1 MTVIATDLQKQWSAL
16 AEPLRRRLAP
26 ILTIRTE
33 QEYDQG
39 VARLNELI
47 DEVGTDEAHP
57 LYSLLDTLSIV
68 LQAYEDTHYPIP
80 DCEGADVLAYL
91 LEEHGLS
98 ESDLPEIGPQ
108 HIVRDILDGQQE
120 LEIRQ
125 IRALANRFQVSPSAF
140 V

>member
-57 LYSLLDTLSIV
+57 LYSLLDTLSVV
-68 LQAYEDTHYPIP
+68 LQAHEDTHTH
-80 DCEGADVLAYL
+80 YL
-91 LEEHGLS
+91 ISRL
-98 ESDLPEIGPQ
+98 
-108 HIVRDILDGQQE
+108 
-120 LEIRQ
+120 
-125 IRALANRFQVSPSAF
+125 
-140 V
+140 

>member
-1 MTVIATDLQKQWSAL
+1 MTVIATDLQKQWSAI
-16 AEPLRRRLAP
+16 AP

-91 LEEHGLS
+91 IEEHGLS

-120 LEIRQ
+120 LGIRQ

-140 V
+140 I